1 LQKLGLEGKN
11 QMMPQW
17 VHIAEFKKKINSENV
32 KNKECVHTWANST
45 SHIYYTL
52 LWQVLGC
59 GVQIQ
64 RPKAARASEREESA
78 REKRHRRGAQ
88 GLDDLENPAAA
99 ADHHV

>member
-1 LQKLGLEGKN
+1 
-11 QMMPQW
+11 MMPQW
-17 VHIAEFKKKINSENV
+17 VHIAELNKKLILKMWKI
-32 KNKECVHTWANST
+32 KECVHTWANST